1 MPERSDGPLLLD
13 THVWIWLIEG
23 DSRRLSRRAIRA
35 IEKASRGGDV
45 LVSAITVWEVAML
58 EAKGR
63 ITLSR
68 PVDDWVRLALSA
80 PGTRLLPIEP
90 QIAIESTRLPGA
102 LHGDPADRLLVA
114 SARVMEG
121 RLATR
126 DGRIIEYSQSGNVDV
141 LDVT

>member
-1 MPERSDGPLLLD
+1 
-13 THVWIWLIEG
+13 
-23 DSRRLSRRAIRA
+23 
-35 IEKASRGGDV
+35 
-45 LVSAITVWEVAML
+45 ML

-114 SARVMEG
+114 SARVMAG